1 MCVFVTEY
9 DHTGV
14 LSYCYV
20 DYTYLEDYGTAKSM
34 VIHVETI
41 VYHVTEVQNCT
52 DSTLLDG
59 LKEFAVNKLR
69 HTNATL

>member
-41 VYHVTEVQNCT
+41 VYHVTEASAYRKPYWT
-52 DSTLLDG
+52 HEPHSTS
-59 LKEFAVNKLR
+59 LR
-69 HTNATL
+69 